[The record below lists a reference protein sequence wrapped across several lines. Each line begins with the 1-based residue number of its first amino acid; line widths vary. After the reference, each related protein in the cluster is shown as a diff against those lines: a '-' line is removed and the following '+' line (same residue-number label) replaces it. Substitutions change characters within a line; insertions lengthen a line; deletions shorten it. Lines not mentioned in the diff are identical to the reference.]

1 MPAGLKT
8 SAQNTFH
15 NLSKTILKK
24 VEDVDVVSLIST
36 INLLAKG
43 SIGMPIDVIK
53 PDKGKLF
60 AVEQQIISQFDL
72 YIERDISV
80 VISSLMKL
88 EHTPKDLLKKLNKM
102 NKMSTFNK
110 DQCVR
115 MLEALVENVD
125 APSTVENDA
134 LKMEL
139 FDKFFDQLET
149 HSLKLNSY
157 NLCRALSCIEA
168 LVKSEKVMTKMN
180 ELVSLQRKTELLVG
194 RLTDMLSRDADV
206 AVLDLYWSNK
216 FVHTV
221 EKIFVAQIGNMS
233 GYKPLDLR

>member
-1 MPAGLKT
+1 
-8 SAQNTFH
+8 
-15 NLSKTILKK
+15 
-24 VEDVDVVSLIST
+24 
-36 INLLAKG
+36 
-43 SIGMPIDVIK
+43 
-53 PDKGKLF
+53 
-60 AVEQQIISQFDL
+60 
-72 YIERDISV
+72 
-80 VISSLMKL
+80 
-88 EHTPKDLLKKLNKM
+88 
-102 NKMSTFNK
+102 
-110 DQCVR
+110 